1 MRLSGVMKS
10 VETRMKNL
18 RNQRDRIETMDLS
31 AEDQDE
37 RLRKIELRMKRAIDQ
52 FNKRYNEAE
61 D

>member
-1 MRLSGVMKS
+1 
-10 VETRMKNL
+10 
-18 RNQRDRIETMDLS
+18 MDLS

-61 D
+61 Y